1 MTTTENT
8 PQIDT
13 DTRTLSLRV
22 NGREVT
28 RTVATRTTLADFLRD
43 DLDLVSVHLGCEH
56 GVCGCCTILLDG
68 ESVRSCLMLA
78 VQARGHEVE
87 TVESLSAD
95 QTNLHPIQEAFAEE
109 QGLQCG
115 FCTPAMVL
123 RTKEI
128 LADGRE
134 RTDAEVRHD
143 ISGILCR
150 CTGYQ
155 NIINAVQNAGRKLR
169 CGAGGGCG
177 AGTAVGTAAVADAE
191 SGDATHVE
199 REAGFDRPA
208 GTEQEA

>member
-1 MTTTENT
+1 MTTTENS
-8 PQIDT
+8 PEARYAG
-13 DTRTLSLRV
+13 DTRTVTLRV
-22 NGREVT
+22 NGQEVT
-28 RTVATRTTLADFLRD
+28 REVPTRTTLADFLRD

-56 GVCGCCTILLDG
+56 GVCGCCTVLLDG
-68 ESVRSCLMLA
+68 GSVRSCLMLA
-78 VQARGHEVE
+78 VQAQGHEIE

-95 QTNLHPIQEAFAEE
+95 QNNLHPIQEAFAEE

-128 LADGRE
+128 LADGQE
-134 RTDAEVRHD
+134 RTDDEVRHE

-169 CGAGGGCG
+169 CGGAGGCG
-177 AGTAVGTAAVADAE
+177 SAHD
-191 SGDATHVE
+191 
-199 REAGFDRPA
+199 EAKGA
-208 GTEQEA
+208 

>member
-1 MTTTENT
+1 MTTAENPAT
-8 PQIDT
+8 AT
-13 DTRTLSLRV
+13 DTRTITLRV

-28 RTVATRTTLADFLRD
+28 RAVSTRTTLSDFLRE

-56 GVCGCCTILLDG
+56 GVCGCCTVLFDG
-68 ESVRSCLMLA
+68 ESVRACLMLA
-78 VQARGHEVE
+78 VQARGHEIE

-95 QTNLHPIQEAFAEE
+95 QNNLHPIQQSFAEE

-123 RTKEI
+123 RAKEI

-134 RTDAEVRHD
+134 RSDAEVRSD

-155 NIINAVQNAGRKLR
+155 NIVNAVQNAGRKLR
-169 CGAGGGCG
+169 HGANGG
-177 AGTAVGTAAVADAE
+177 AGTVDAVGTSAVDGAE
-191 SGDATHVE
+191 TEQATDIDH
-199 REAGFDRPA
+199 APGFDGPA
-208 GTEQEA
+208 GTEQRG

>member
-1 MTTTENT
+1 MTTTEN
-8 PQIDT
+8 DSKYDS
-13 DTRTLSLRV
+13 DTRAVTLRV

-28 RTVATRTTLADFLRD
+28 RQVPTRQTLADFLRD

-56 GVCGCCTILLDG
+56 GVCGCCTVLLDG
-68 ESVRSCLMLA
+68 GSVRSCLMLA
-78 VQARGHEVE
+78 VQAVGHEVE

-95 QTNLHPIQEAFAEE
+95 QNALHPIQEAFAEE

-128 LADGRE
+128 LADGEE
-134 RTDAEVRHD
+134 RSDDEVRNE

-169 CGAGGGCG
+169 CGNS
-177 AGTAVGTAAVADAE
+177 GTCAK
-191 SGDATHVE
+191 
-199 REAGFDRPA
+199 EA
-208 GTEQEA
+208 

>member
-1 MTTTENT
+1 MTTAEN
-8 PQIDT
+8 PAIAS
-13 DTRTLSLRV
+13 DTRTITLRV

-28 RTVATRTTLADFLRD
+28 RAVSTRTTLSDFLRD

-56 GVCGCCTILLDG
+56 GVCGCCTVLLDG

-95 QTNLHPIQEAFAEE
+95 QNNLHPIQQSFAEE

-123 RTKEI
+123 RCKE
-128 LADGRE
+128 LLGERRE
-134 RTDAEVRHD
+134 RTDEEVRRE

-155 NIINAVQNAGRKLR
+155 NIVNAVQNAGRKL
-169 CGAGGGCG
+169 AG
-177 AGTAVGTAAVADAE
+177 
-191 SGDATHVE
+191 
-199 REAGFDRPA
+199 EA
-208 GTEQEA
+208 